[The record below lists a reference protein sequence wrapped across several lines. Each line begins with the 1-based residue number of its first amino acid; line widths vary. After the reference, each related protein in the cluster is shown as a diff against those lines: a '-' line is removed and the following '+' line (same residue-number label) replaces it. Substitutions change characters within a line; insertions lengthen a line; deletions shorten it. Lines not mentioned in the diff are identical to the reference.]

1 MLIGYARVSTGDQS
15 LDLQEDALKKAGCE
29 KIFTDTISGMKS
41 ARPGLDEALSHLRK
55 GDVLVVWKLDRLG
68 RSLKGLLDLIENF
81 YKAEIQFTSISDGIN
96 TTTPMG
102 RFFFNIM
109 GSLAQMERELI
120 VERTRA
126 GLQAARDR
134 GRVGGRKKALSKS
147 KLEAAQKLIDEGTP
161 RKDVAASLGISR
173 ATLYRYFPGDSN
185 GGL

>member
-15 LDLQEDALKKAGCE
+15 LDLQNDALKKAGCE

-68 RSLKGLLDLIENF
+68 RSLKGLLDLIDNF
-81 YKAEIQFTSISDGIN
+81 YQKEIQFNSISDGIN
-96 TTTPMG
+96 TTSPMG

-126 GLQAARDR
+126 GLQAARNR
-134 GRVGGRKKALSKS
+134 GGVGGRKRAISKS
-147 KLEAAQKLIDEGTP
+147 KQEVAQKLIDGGTP
-161 RKDVAASLGISR
+161 RKDVAAALGVSR
-173 ATLYRYFPGDSN
+173 ATLYRYFPGN
-185 GGL
+185 